1 MLGYPT
7 NKSDWLLCLYKYF
20 VYFVTQGC
28 REPTFEC
35 QGLTPN
41 AEYYFRVAAANANG
55 VGPFIETAN
64 TTVAKLPFGE
74 FS

>member
-1 MLGYPT
+1 MKP
-7 NKSDWLLCLYKYF
+7 SISHIIFCW
-20 VYFVTQGC
+20 QGC

-41 AEYYFRVAAANANG
+41 AEYHFRVAAANANG

-64 TTVAKLPFGE
+64 TTVAKLPFGKLCNNME
-74 FS
+74 QLYEIFQE